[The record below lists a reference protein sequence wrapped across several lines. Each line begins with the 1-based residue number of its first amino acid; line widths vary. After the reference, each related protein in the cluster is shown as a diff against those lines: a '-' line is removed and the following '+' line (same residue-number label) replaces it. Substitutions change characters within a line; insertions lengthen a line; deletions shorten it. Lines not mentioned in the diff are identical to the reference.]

1 MKGIDFV
8 KNLVKYCI
16 PSLISAIVGILVIP
30 LITNS
35 YPSYE
40 YGKINLFYSIA
51 NTLFLFV
58 VLGLDSAYFR
68 FFYELPV
75 GYTRQRLFKLSI
87 IVGVVNTFVLFIIC
101 RYFFQNE
108 VTEYLFGEHKTDL
121 LLGMYIYI
129 IGLIFLKFVGYE
141 LRMKDKAKMYNLVQ
155 IIYILTNR
163 VLFVA
168 FVPISTSYVYGNWI
182 TAISTFLFGI
192 MFLYWIEKDHFY
204 LENPKYLF
212 SQGTK
217 EIFKFSIPLMPTTLM
232 VWMNNSVAKF
242 IYSYFGDYTA
252 IGTFSI
258 ATSVANIFSIV
269 PAAFTTYWSP
279 FIYKNYKTNHNLIKK
294 VHDYIVFSCL
304 LLFLLF
310 FIFQDI
316 IYLFVGGDY
325 KVTKSFFLL
334 VMLNPVQSLIC
345 ETTSYGIMFEKK
357 TKFNL
362 YTSIIAFVANV
373 VITFISYKAFGEIGA
388 AFGVAMSAIIQLI
401 LKTLIGQYY
410 YKTVISPFRTI
421 IGISLI
427 IFLSV
432 VNIFIYSEIY
442 MKIGIAFIVFITGMF
457 LYKNNFNEVK
467 NTVKLIIRNRK

>member
-51 NTLFLFV
+51 NILVLFV
-58 VLGLDSAYFR
+58 VLGMDSAYFR

-108 VTEYLFGEHKTDL
+108 VTEYLFGENNTNL
-121 LLGMYIYI
+121 LIGMFIYV

-141 LRMKDKAKMYNLVQ
+141 LRMKNKAKMYNIVQ

-163 VLFVA
+163 VLFVGFA
-168 FVPISTSYVYGNWI
+168 PISTSYVYGNWI
-182 TAISTFLFGI
+182 TAISTFLFGV
-192 MFLYWIEKDHFY
+192 MFLYWIEKEHFY
-204 LENPKYLF
+204 FENPKYLF

-217 EIFKFSIPLMPTTLM
+217 EIFKFSIPVMPTTLM
-232 VWMNNSVAKF
+232 VWIDNSVAKF
-242 IYSYFGDYTA
+242 IYSYFGDYMA

-269 PAAFTTYWSP
+269 PAAFTTYWSS
-279 FIYKNYKTNHNLIKK
+279 FIYKNYKTNQNFIKK

-310 FIFQDI
+310 FIFQDV
-316 IYLFVGGDY
+316 IYFFVGGDY

-362 YTSIIAFVANV
+362 YISIIALVANV
-373 VITFISYKAFGEIGA
+373 IITFISYRIFGEIGA

-410 YKTVISPFRTI
+410 YKTVSSRFRTI
-421 IGISLI
+421 MGISLI
-427 IFLSV
+427 VFLSI
-432 VNIFIYSEIY
+432 VNIFIYSVFY
-442 MKIGIAFIVFITGMF
+442 MKIGIAFIVCILGMF
-457 LYKNNFNEVK
+457 LYKKNLNEII
-467 NTVKLIIRNRK
+467 NTAKVIIKNRK